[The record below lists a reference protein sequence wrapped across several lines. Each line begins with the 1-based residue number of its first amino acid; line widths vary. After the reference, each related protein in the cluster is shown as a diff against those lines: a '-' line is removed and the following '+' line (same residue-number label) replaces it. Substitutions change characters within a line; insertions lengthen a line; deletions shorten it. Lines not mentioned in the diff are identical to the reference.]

1 MGFVITHEAYIMSLD
16 GLKRQSQYRFRCVF
30 CARFFLIS
38 RVVSSAIFIDIEGVL
53 LTVFK
58 KEFRMRDLIKTDK
71 NLPGWMNWLGIALLV
86 VLAISG
92 AVFSYQDLASDAKP
106 ACCGSH

>member
-1 MGFVITHEAYIMSLD
+1 MS
-16 GLKRQSQYRFRCVF
+16 
-30 CARFFLIS
+30 
-38 RVVSSAIFIDIEGVL
+38 
-53 LTVFK
+53 
-58 KEFRMRDLIKTDK
+58 DLIKTDK

>member
-1 MGFVITHEAYIMSLD
+1 MNVNINTNADDDDDVQIL
-16 GLKRQSQYRFRCVF
+16 
-30 CARFFLIS
+30 
-38 RVVSSAIFIDIEGVL
+38 
-53 LTVFK
+53 
-58 KEFRMRDLIKTDK
+58 RMRDLIKTDK